1 MALHA
6 AIQEISLNG
15 CGDGRFN
22 LLHLDNS
29 KCRCDAAP
37 ISIGLTRPVEAA
49 LTSHH
54 PHKLPQLYMY
64 IYINCVAQQT
74 VLSADWLSDALAGC
88 ASADRPDLSWLVHLW
103 VLRSVWT
110 PAR

>member
-1 MALHA
+1 MALHD
-6 AIQEISLNG
+6 AIQETSLSG
-15 CGDGRFN
+15 CGDGRLN

-64 IYINCVAQQT
+64 IYISFAWPNRPSCQLIGYLMHLRDVPPQT
-74 VLSADWLSDALAGC
+74 VLILAG
-88 ASADRPDLSWLVHLW
+88 
-103 VLRSVWT
+103 
-110 PAR
+110 